1 MNNNKPKQ
9 NSKCVDNKKEKIIRF
24 LKKLVTYL
32 IIIII
37 SLICGAWLAVNFPN
51 IRLLIENMSNS
62 IILVIIFIIIIYL
75 TIKLSGLSIKTFK
88 SFNKKYKATARLV
101 LSLNLLVLL
110 IIPFIFYL
118 VSVLFESGSGISLSD
133 YFNYFGVIL
142 TAEFS
147 FLSIYYQLSVSR
159 KDEKERFTRQ
169 QVINGMD
176 TIKGNYKSINDSLDD
191 ARDEWIQNIST
202 LEYSS
207 LNFEKMRSLFIEISN
222 YNFTCQQ
229 EINLFRACGFKNI
242 SDKIEKLNEVFINNV
257 RMENKIIT
265 EISEKKGKIDE
276 NSKKKVFQMNVYL
289 LRIQGSIESLNKEIS
304 IEILDLKVNDKK
316 LKPRLERAWYF
327 LWMNINDETDIEQQM
342 AVLDAFAF
350 D

>member
-9 NSKCVDNKKEKIIRF
+9 NSKCVDNKKEKTIRF

-37 SLICGAWLAVNFPN
+37 SLICGAWLVVNFPN

-118 VSVLFESGSGISLSD
+118 VPVLFESGSDISLSD

-142 TAEFS
+142 TAEFA

-159 KDEKERFTRQ
+159 KDEKERFIRQ

-176 TIKGNYKSINDSLDD
+176 SIRGNYKSINDSLKD
-191 ARDEWIQNIST
+191 AQNEWWENSLA
-202 LEYSS
+202 LEYSD
-207 LNFEKMRSLFIEISN
+207 LNFEKMRSFLIEISN

-229 EINLFRACGFKNI
+229 EISLFRACGFKII
-242 SDKIEKLNEVFINNV
+242 SDKIEKLNEEVTNNV
-257 RMENKIIT
+257 RMENAIIT
-265 EISEKKGKIDE
+265 EISEKKEEI
-276 NSKKKVFQMNVYL
+276 NNRQKKKVLQMNDYL
-289 LRIQGSIESLNKEIS
+289 IEIQESIESLNNEIS
-304 IEILDLKVNDKK
+304 IEVLDLKVNDKK
-316 LKPRLERAWYF
+316 LKPRLERA
-327 LWMNINDETDIEQQM
+327 
-342 AVLDAFAF
+342 
-350 D
+350 